1 MRKGHEK
8 EEIEMIKKKYEKLGA
23 FAIPCNQREDICF
36 NMLSHALNVSSTILL
51 KDIQAT
57 VEKFIKHH
65 RKTTLDDLNILV
77 KRLFCL
83 VNDLDK

>member
-1 MRKGHEK
+1 MRKGFEK

-23 FAIPCNQREDICF
+23 FAIPCNKKEDICF

-51 KDIQAT
+51 KDIKMT

-65 RKTTLDDLNILV
+65 RNTTLDDLNILV
-77 KRLFCL
+77 YFIIFLC
-83 VNDLDK
+83 